1 MTVNSFRSLL
11 AFGAL
16 YSATQGALDSWDEA
30 YEMLYLTRCGCSI
43 GTIAIAQTLSFL
55 PMAFKSLLS
64 VPSDLTRLR
73 RPFVFGG
80 LVLSAC
86 CFFMQLIENAASTRG
101 FVLYVFFI
109 MLRNTGAGISDCA
122 GDGLIIDADV
132 EPLSGTISAYQ
143 GIGRMAGLIVS
154 TIIGQQLADR
164 FGFEAVLVELGFWM
178 LLTAPVAAIVREE
191 LEASPLGRR
200 VNAAIKRV
208 ADALTCGG
216 RLGAVL
222 GALGFGWLT
231 DRLGRRKLFF
241 ITLALYLAATAATSS

>member
-208 ADALTCGG
+208 ADALT
-216 RLGAVL
+216 
-222 GALGFGWLT
+222 
-231 DRLGRRKLFF
+231 
-241 ITLALYLAATAATSS
+241 